1 MLPSFSSKLFYSSFA
16 LLLCPS
22 TSPSL
27 SLIIA
32 WYLISQAGWVF
43 VEAFWINTTIC
54 ASALLTN
61 WLPNCVYTGFSF
73 LFSPHFSPSS
83 SSEVCSIKCY
93 SHIITTAL
101 YNPLKIR
108 SVWHCNF
115 NSSRWQPISAC
126 SPIITTNSRA
136 VLLGNFKCRQS
147 FNQQ

>member
-1 MLPSFSSKLFYSSFA
+1 MLPSFSSKLFCSSFA

-22 TSPSL
+22 TSP

-43 VEAFWINTTIC
+43 VEAFWINTPIC
-54 ASALLTN
+54 TPSLLTN
-61 WLPNCVYTGFSF
+61 TSQLHLCWLFAP
-73 LFSPHFSPSS
+73 LFPLISVPSRS
-83 SSEVCSIKCY
+83 SKVGSIKCY
-93 SHIITTAL
+93 SPIITTAL

-108 SVWHCNF
+108 SVWHCNS

-126 SPIITTNSRA
+126 SPIITTTSRA